1 VGHGDTKLQ
10 ASVRR
15 LEEVLD
21 EFLARVDSKGDVA
34 AALESLEETLLG
46 QLPVHMDRLRSALDP
61 APIDI
66 ESLPR
71 SVVKRMI
78 APDGR
83 ARVIAYPSE
92 NLQVEDEAIVRF
104 VDAVHSVAPDATG
117 LAVNMVEFGRV
128 TVRSL
133 RQALVSAILA
143 IALLLWLLWR
153 RTAEMLLVLTP
164 LLLGAAL
171 TAASMAALGISFN
184 FANVIVIPLLLGI
197 GVDSG
202 IHLVHRAKVERNV
215 EGGLLAT
222 TTARAV
228 FYSAATTIAS
238 FGALAFSSHR
248 GMASLGITLVIGMVF
263 ILLTNL
269 VVLPALIEWRR
280 PQGARAAPR
289 R

>member
-1 VGHGDTKLQ
+1 
-10 ASVRR
+10 
-15 LEEVLD
+15 
-21 EFLARVDSKGDVA
+21 
-34 AALESLEETLLG
+34 
-46 QLPVHMDRLRSALDP
+46 
-61 APIDI
+61 
-66 ESLPR
+66 
-71 SVVKRMI
+71 MI

-92 NLQVEDEAIVRF
+92 NLQVEDEALIRF
-104 VDAVHSVAPDATG
+104 VDEVHSVAPDATG

-133 RQALVSAILA
+133 QQALISAIVA
-143 IALLLWLLWR
+143 ISLLLWLLWR
-153 RTAEMLLVLTP
+153 RAAEMLLVLTP
-164 LLLGAAL
+164 LLLGAVL
-171 TAASMAALGISFN
+171 TAASMVVLGISFN

-202 IHLVHRAKVERNV
+202 IHLVHRANVERDA

-248 GMASLGITLVIGMVF
+248 GMASLGVTLVVGMVF
-263 ILLTNL
+263 ILVTNL
-269 VVLPALIEWRR
+269 MVLPALIEWRH
-280 PQGARAAPR
+280 QLGKR
-289 R
+289 REP

>member
-1 VGHGDTKLQ
+1 
-10 ASVRR
+10 
-15 LEEVLD
+15 
-21 EFLARVDSKGDVA
+21 VA
-34 AALESLEETLLG
+34 EALESLEETLLG
-46 QLPVHMDRLRSALDP
+46 QLPIHMDRLRNALDP
-61 APIDI
+61 TPIDI

-92 NLQVEDEAIVRF
+92 NIQTGDEALTLF
-104 VDAVHSVAPDATG
+104 VDAVRSVAPDATG

-128 TVRSL
+128 TVQSL
-133 RQALVSAILA
+133 RQALASAILA

-153 RTAEMLLVLTP
+153 RVAEAVLVLTP

-171 TAASMAALGISFN
+171 TAASMVVLGISFN

-202 IHLVHRAKVERNV
+202 IHLVHRANVEPEA

-248 GMASLGITLVIGMVF
+248 GIASLGIMLVVGMVF
-263 ILLTNL
+263 VLLSTL

-280 PQGARAAPR
+280 SPPKADAG
-289 R
+289 